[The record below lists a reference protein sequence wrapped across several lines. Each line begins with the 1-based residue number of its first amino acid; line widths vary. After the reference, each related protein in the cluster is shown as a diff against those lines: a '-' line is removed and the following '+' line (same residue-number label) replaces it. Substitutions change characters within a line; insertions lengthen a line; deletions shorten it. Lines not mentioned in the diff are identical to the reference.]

1 MTATILF
8 FLINII
14 WLGVVLFII
23 RDCGKEI
30 KLVDRINFDN
40 YVSVLNAVKRLEERV
55 EILEEKMEEGKD
67 EIRD

>member
-1 MTATILF
+1 MTGTFLF

-14 WLGVVLFII
+14 WLGVVLFVI

-30 KLVDRINFDN
+30 KLVDRINFEN

-55 EILEEKMEEGKD
+55 EILEEKMEGKN